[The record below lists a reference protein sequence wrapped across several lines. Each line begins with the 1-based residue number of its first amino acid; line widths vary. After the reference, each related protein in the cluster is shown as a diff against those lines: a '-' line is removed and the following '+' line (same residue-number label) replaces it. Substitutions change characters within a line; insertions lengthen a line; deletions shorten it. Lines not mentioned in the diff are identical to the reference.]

1 MNCNFQE
8 AECDKTLMDAKFEAD
23 TLVADSERMFKMSQ
37 AAYQKEVN
45 TAVSRTRCKL

>member
-1 MNCNFQE
+1 
-8 AECDKTLMDAKFEAD
+8 MDAKFEAD